1 MGAFGI
7 WDEMQECSRLLD
19 VALLEAKRRG
29 YEMADAEAGYY
40 TAKAKAVY
48 ALERDGKSA
57 TFISMVVKGVP
68 GVCEAMEL
76 YHRRE
81 VEYRNAN
88 EAIMT
93 YKKRLDMLRDQYQRE
108 WAQAKGEP

>member
-19 VALLEAKRRG
+19 VALAEAKRRG
-29 YEMADAEAGYY
+29 YEMSDAEAAYY
-40 TAKAKAVY
+40 TAKARAVY
-48 ALERDGKSA
+48 QLEEDGKTA
-57 TFISMVVKGVP
+57 TFISLVIKGMP
-68 GVCEAMEL
+68 GVNEAMEL

-93 YKKRLDMLRDQYQRE
+93 YKKRLDMLREQYQRE
-108 WAQAKGEP
+108 WAQAKEDQ